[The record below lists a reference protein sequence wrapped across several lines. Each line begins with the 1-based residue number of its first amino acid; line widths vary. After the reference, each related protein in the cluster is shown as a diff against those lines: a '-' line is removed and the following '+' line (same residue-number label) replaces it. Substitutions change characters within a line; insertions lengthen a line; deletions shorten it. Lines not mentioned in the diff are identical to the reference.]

1 MDLQEGDSDEKAKRT
16 ARAQLQQRRHPEHRS
31 GSISNVQ
38 NQVGNTNSQQSQI
51 ISQAAA
57 EEVTKYGD
65 LIEDLSRQLRA
76 EAANVTDYEQCVGFL
91 DVAATRD
98 VSTSDGR
105 SVARQMLEHI
115 KTKCGG
121 APGVATVVAS
131 TLSVIASISALA

>member
-1 MDLQEGDSDEKAKRT
+1 MRKRNAPPEGHFNNGGIQNT
-16 ARAQLQQRRHPEHRS
+16 GS

-38 NQVGNTNSQQSQI
+38 NQVGNTNSQQSQV

-57 EEVTKYGD
+57 EEVVKYQD
-65 LIEDLSRQLRA
+65 LVEDLGRRLRA
-76 EAANVTDYEQCVGFL
+76 ESADVTDYEQCVGFL
-91 DVAATRD
+91 DVAATQD

-105 SVARQMLEHI
+105 FTARQMLEHI
-115 KTKCGG
+115 GTKCGG